1 MNSAI
6 LQIASKYIV
15 AILITFGIIALFR
28 GHNSPGGGF
37 IGGLLVGLAIVYKG
51 FAFTPEQVYLSL
63 KIKPQVYIAIG
74 LFLILLSVVPSI
86 VVEAEIMTALWM
98 KVTLLQEAELKLGT
112 PILFDLGVFFIVI
125 GVVLSFM
132 FSIHK
137 A

>member
-98 KVTLLQEAELKLGT
+98 KVALLQEAELKLGT